1 MSEIIVSP
9 ALAKHITASMKPIHD
24 MLEQQGKQ
32 QANIAASFEP
42 IYGSIKSMQAVA
54 EQVSKIYIP
63 HLPAIKQ
70 NLLAA
75 NAAYASAIANSGALD
90 AVRQTQALAASL
102 RMVTIDFSGLQLP
115 NLDMSTVLEGIG
127 QHIQAGNIPAEI
139 IDQATEAV
147 EELGVF
153 FAPPQSSFTDKSIDY
168 ALQIS
173 SAKFW
178 VWMLVFLFH
187 LSLID
192 DRFDWNETITLIT
205 GQFLLESAKP
215 HANKVFTGKLKHRLD
230 STGEENA

>member
-1 MSEIIVSP
+1 
-9 ALAKHITASMKPIHD
+9 MKPIQD
-24 MLEQQGKQ
+24 IIGR
-32 QANIAASFEP
+32 QASIAASFAP
-42 IYGSIKSMQAVA
+42 IYENVESFQAIA
-54 EQVSKIYIP
+54 ERMSRIYTP
-63 HLPAIKQ
+63 QLSVIKQ

-75 NAAYASAIANSGALD
+75 NTAYASAIASSGALD
-90 AVRQTQALAASL
+90 AVKQTQALAASL

-127 QHIQAGNIPAEI
+127 QHIQAGNIPAEL
-139 IDQATEAV
+139 IDQATETV

-168 ALQIS
+168 ALRIS

-192 DRFDWNETITLIT
+192 DQFDWNETITLIT

-215 HANKVFTGKLKHRLD
+215 HANKVFTGKLKDRLD